1 MTDVIDRL
9 AGIAEG
15 SSLDRLRRNR
25 PVRRDEIDA
34 GYRALFEPADDVR
47 PSLRDRL
54 AVAAFAADLQDHGS
68 ATSKHYRDELAA
80 IDPLLADRIAS
91 IAANERAP
99 GPWGVYREPGLQ
111 DESRT
116 GDWLVVAADQRS
128 ALGEPLAVAIEHA
141 HFLTLHPRDARPEV
155 LKRLVDAGWLRQE
168 IVTWSQLIAYVSFQV
183 RVVEGL
189 RVLQA
194 EGESA

>member
-9 AGIAEG
+9 VGIATG
-15 SSLDRLRRNR
+15 SSLDRLRRSR
-25 PVRRDEIDA
+25 PVRRDEIEA
-34 GYRALFEPADDVR
+34 GYRALFAPADDVR

-54 AVAAFAADLQDHGS
+54 AVAAFVADLQDHGS
-68 ATSKHYRDELAA
+68 ATSQHYRDELAA
-80 IDPLLADRIAS
+80 IDPSLADRIAS
-91 IAANERAP
+91 IAMNERAP

-128 ALGEPLAVAIEHA
+128 ALGEPLAAAIEHA

-155 LKRLVDAGWLRQE
+155 LEKLVDAGWSRQE

-189 RVLQA
+189 RVLHA